1 MGKFISRTTNTG
13 VKFDLRAANGE
24 IIATSEIYASRDACI
39 RGVASV
45 RKNAPYAAIEN
56 QTEKDYGRRNH
67 PKFEVYMDRGGQY
80 RFRLKSANGR
90 IIAVSEGY
98 RALSGCL
105 NGIVSVQ
112 KNAAQARLVYE
123 L

>member
-1 MGKFISRTTNTG
+1 MGKFIIRTTNTG

-56 QTEKDYGRRNH
+56 QTEKDYGRR
-67 PKFEVYMDRGGQY
+67 KRY
-80 RFRLKSANGR
+80 
-90 IIAVSEGY
+90 
-98 RALSGCL
+98 
-105 NGIVSVQ
+105 
-112 KNAAQARLVYE
+112 
-123 L
+123 